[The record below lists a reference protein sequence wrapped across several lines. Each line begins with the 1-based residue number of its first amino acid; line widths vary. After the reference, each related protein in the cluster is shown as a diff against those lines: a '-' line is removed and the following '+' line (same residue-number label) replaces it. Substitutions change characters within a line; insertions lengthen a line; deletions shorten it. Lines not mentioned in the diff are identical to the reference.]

1 MTLSIIIITRIMY
14 ELMTQSCKY
23 RLINKKGNIENIEK
37 CSEWIN
43 FTNVTFKN
51 KQVNKQNK

>member
-1 MTLSIIIITRIMY
+1 MY

>member
-1 MTLSIIIITRIMY
+1 MY

-23 RLINKKGNIENIEK
+23 IDKKKKKGNIENIEK
-37 CSEWIN
+37 CSEWIK